1 MRVAPADPKWI
12 NSMKNFLIITFFL
25 LGSQGGSWPVA
36 AQHLARLLADPVA
49 VENLNKGLPL
59 MYNSNFAQ
67 AQQYF
72 APVQKAYPQHPVT
85 PLLSALVIM
94 WQNAPFHDYQG
105 AAFKQHVQLLEQ
117 AIALSEKI
125 LAKEEDHVEAVFF
138 KMVASGL
145 MVLHYNDMGESMKA
159 ASEAK
164 RLYTLI
170 NRSFELRKQNV
181 ELYFMTG
188 LYNYYREYYPQV
200 HPVYRPVAFFF
211 RTGSRAEGLANLEL
225 CTQKA
230 AFSAPDAQA
239 YLANIYLRYEKN
251 HAKALQ
257 HARSLVTKYPQNEVF
272 ITNLAETL
280 LLTRHY
286 TEASPYLGQLQASA
300 QPFRQAVG
308 KALAGVAAEWHE
320 KQPEKALLYYQQAEV
335 RFKNMGRYA
344 DPYRVYVYAGLY
356 RYHQAKGQIAQAKQ
370 YHKLAKQ
377 YDANGYLTEEF

>member
-1 MRVAPADPKWI
+1 
-12 NSMKNFLIITFFL
+12 MKNLFIITFFL
-25 LGSQGGSWPVA
+25 LGGGLLA
-36 AQHLARLLADPVA
+36 TAQANPHLLADKTA
-49 VENLNKGLPL
+49 VENLHKGLPL
-59 MYNSNFAQ
+59 MYNNEFAE
-67 AQQYF
+67 AQRYF

-85 PLLSALVIM
+85 PLLSALVVM
-94 WQNAPFHDYQG
+94 WQNAPFTDYQG
-105 AAFKQHVQLLEQ
+105 GAFKQHFQLLEQ
-117 AIALSEKI
+117 TVALADKI
-125 LAKEEDHVEAVFF
+125 LAKDENHVEAVFF

-145 MVLHYNDMGESMKA
+145 MVLHFNEMGESMKA
-159 ASEAK
+159 AGEAK

-200 HPVYRPVAFFF
+200 HSVYRPVAFFF
-211 RTGSRAEGLANLEL
+211 RSGSRAEGLANLEL

-257 HARSLVTKYPQNEVF
+257 HARALVNKYPQNEVF
-272 ITNLAETL
+272 VSNLAETL
-280 LLTRHY
+280 LLTRNY
-286 TEASPYLGQLQASA
+286 AEAGPYLVQLQASS

-320 KQPEKALLYYQQAEV
+320 KQPEKALQCYQQAETL
-335 RFKNMGRYA
+335 FKNMGRYA

-356 RYHQAKGQIAQAKQ
+356 RYYQAKGQTAQARQ